1 MPWKQALIPR
11 YVLDMM
17 AQIEGDTV
25 QFVLA
30 ESTSPA
36 LVRDPGDVGALYVI
50 MPMRV

>member
-1 MPWKQALIPR
+1 
-11 YVLDMM
+11 MM

-30 ESTSPA
+30 ESTAPA